1 VLASPVRP
9 KSSIS
14 ISWNRGSPWILAFTP
29 EDRAFQKEVR
39 DWIAENYTPDLR
51 AKSAASKN
59 GYLDK
64 EGQVAWQKKLYEG
77 WVAPNWPVEY
87 GGPGLSATERYIL
100 NMELSSAGTP
110 PVARWASPWL
120 RR

>member
-1 VLASPVRP
+1 MD
-9 KSSIS
+9 
-14 ISWNRGSPWILAFTP
+14 LAFTP
-29 EDRAFQKEVR
+29 EDRTFQQEVR

-64 EGQVAWQKKLYEG
+64 EGQVAWQKKLYEKG
-77 WVAPNWPVEY
+77 WVAPNWPVEF
-87 GGPGLSATERYIL
+87 GGPGLSASERYIL

-110 PVARWASPWL
+110 RSARWVYPWSP
-120 RR
+120 R